1 MVVPSFCP
9 IHNNQHHPA
18 ICHFFYIPIYAVIN
32 LKCILQPQKIQNKDG
47 GKFMFDIQEELK
59 KLPAKPGVYLM
70 HNTKDEIIYVGK
82 AIKLCNR
89 VRQYFQDS
97 RNLSVKIQHMVKNV
111 AYFEY
116 IITDSE
122 LEALVLENN
131 LIKEHHPKYNTK
143 LKDDKGYPYIKVT
156 VNEEFP
162 RIMLARKMKADG
174 GKYFGPYTS
183 AGAVNDTIELLRK
196 IFKIRTCNRRLP
208 KDTGKDRPCLYYQIK
223 QCDAPCQGYISKEE
237 YAKQIEETI
246 KFLNGNYKQV
256 AKMLQ
261 EKMQKASDELE
272 FEQAMEYRDL
282 LKSIERI
289 MDRQKINTYAFED
302 RDIIAMAQDDKDVV
316 VSIFFIR
323 QGKLLGREHFHM
335 EADEESSK
343 EEVLG
348 AFVKQFYAGTPYL
361 PGEIFLEQD
370 ISEKEIIEEWLSK
383 KRGAK
388 VHFKIPVR
396 GQKHKMVEMAKENA
410 QNVLRMDREK
420 IKREER
426 RTIGAVHE
434 IEELLGME
442 GLNRMEAFDISNI
455 SGFQTVAS
463 MVVFERGKARRR
475 DYRKFRLRTIEGP
488 DDYASMEEVLT
499 RRLSHYENY
508 PDLIMMDGGR
518 GQVNIALKV
527 MQQLNI
533 EVPVCGMV
541 KDDKHRTRGIY
552 FHNIELPIDRDSEG
566 FRLVTRIQD
575 EAHRFAIEYHRSLR
589 SKEQVHSLL
598 DDIPGIGETRRKALM
613 RKFKS
618 IENIRDAS
626 LEELAKTESMNAGSA
641 QKVYEFFHGASTS
654 FSK

>member
-1 MVVPSFCP
+1 
-9 IHNNQHHPA
+9 
-18 ICHFFYIPIYAVIN
+18 
-32 LKCILQPQKIQNKDG
+32 
-47 GKFMFDIQEELK
+47 MFDIQQELK

-70 HNTKDEIIYVGK
+70 HNSKDEIIYVGK

-183 AGAVNDTIELLRK
+183 AGAVNDTI
-196 IFKIRTCNRRLP
+196 
-208 KDTGKDRPCLYYQIK
+208 
-223 QCDAPCQGYISKEE
+223 
-237 YAKQIEETI
+237 
-246 KFLNGNYKQV
+246 LNGNYKQV

-361 PGEIFLEQD
+361 PGEIFLEHD

-499 RRLSHYENY
+499 RRFLHGKKELEELKEQGKDTTLGSFTKF
-508 PDLIMMDGGR
+508 PDILMMDGGK
-518 GQVNIALKV
+518 GQVNVALRV
-527 MQQLNI
+527 LDHLGLDI
-533 EVPVCGMV
+533 PVCGMV
-541 KDDKHRTRGIY
+541 KDDDHRTRGLYYNNEEII
-552 FHNIELPIDRDSEG
+552 FAPNSEA
-566 FRLVTRIQD
+566 FLLVTRIQD

-589 SKEQVHSLL
+589 AKGQVHSVL
-598 DDIPGIGETRRKALM
+598 DDIKGVGPKRRKELM
-613 RKFKS
+613 KYFKDLGQIKTATVTELLNVPGMNQSTAES
-618 IENIRDAS
+618 IY
-626 LEELAKTESMNAGSA
+626 G
-641 QKVYEFFHGASTS
+641 FFHD
-654 FSK
+654 SKQ

>member
-1 MVVPSFCP
+1 
-9 IHNNQHHPA
+9 
-18 ICHFFYIPIYAVIN
+18 
-32 LKCILQPQKIQNKDG
+32 
-47 GKFMFDIQEELK
+47 MFDIQQELK

-70 HNTKDEIIYVGK
+70 HNSKDEIIYVGK

-261 EKMQKASDELE
+261 GKMQKASDELE

-335 EADEESSK
+335 KVAANDSRSAI
-343 EEVLG
+343 LSQ
-348 AFVKQFYAGTPYL
+348 FMKQYYGGTPYI
-361 PGEIFLEQD
+361 PNVIMTQEEIED
-370 ISEKEIIEEWLSK
+370 ADVIAEWLGDRK
-383 KRGAK
+383 KRK
-388 VHFKIPVR
+388 VSIITPKKGDKER
-396 GQKHKMVEMAKENA
+396 MVELAHKNA
-410 QNVLRMDREK
+410 LMVLTKDTEK
-420 IKREER
+420 IKLEEK
-426 RTIGAVHE
+426 RTTGAMKE
-434 IEELLGME
+434 IADWLG
-442 GLNRMEAFDISNI
+442 LPVLKRAEAYDISNT
-455 SGFQTVAS
+455 SGVESVGS
-463 MVVFERGKARRR
+463 MVVFEDGRPKKN
-475 DYRKFRLRTIEGP
+475 DYRKFKIKTVKGP
-488 DDYASMEEVLT
+488 DDYKSMREVLT
-499 RRLSHYENY
+499 RRFQRGMRERAGEEEARGFAVY
-508 PDLIMMDGGR
+508 PDIIMMDGGR
-518 GQVNIALKV
+518 GQVNIAL
-527 MQQLNI
+527 
-533 EVPVCGMV
+533 EVLSELDIHIPVCGMV
-541 KDDKHRTRGIY
+541 KDDNHNTRGLY
-552 FHNIELPIDRDSEG
+552 YNNIEIPIDRHSEG
-566 FRLVTRIQD
+566 FKLITRVQD

-589 SKEQVHSLL
+589 SKLQVNSVL
-598 DDIPGIGETRRKALM
+598 DDIEGIGPVRRKALM
-613 RKFKS
+613 KHFLDIDKIRS
-618 IENIRDAS
+618 ANASELMEVDGITENV
-626 LEELAKTESMNAGSA
+626 A
-641 QKVYEFFHGASTS
+641 QNIYKYFH
-654 FSK
+654 

>member
-1 MVVPSFCP
+1 
-9 IHNNQHHPA
+9 
-18 ICHFFYIPIYAVIN
+18 
-32 LKCILQPQKIQNKDG
+32 
-47 GKFMFDIQEELK
+47 MFDIQQELK

-70 HNTKDEIIYVGK
+70 HNSKDEIIYVGK

-261 EKMQKASDELE
+261 GKMQKASDELE

-361 PGEIFLEQD
+361 PGEIFLEHD

-455 SGFQTVAS
+455 SGFESVGS
-463 MVVFERGKARRR
+463 MVVYEKGKPKRS
-475 DYRKFRLRTIEGP
+475 DYRKFKIKWVQGP
-488 DDYASMEEVLT
+488 NDYASMEEVLT
-499 RRLSHYENY
+499 RRFTHEGKDEFDSFSIL
-508 PDLIMMDGGR
+508 PDLILMDGGR

-527 MQQLNI
+527 LEELGINI
-533 EVPVCGMV
+533 PECGMV
-541 KDDKHRTRGIY
+541 KDDHHRTRGLYYNNAEI
-552 FHNIELPIDRDSEG
+552 PVDAGSEG
-566 FRLVTRIQD
+566 FRLITRIQD
-575 EAHRFAIEYHRSLR
+575 EAHRFAIEFHRSLR

-618 IENIRDAS
+618 LENIRDAS
-626 LEELAKTESMNAGSA
+626 LEELTETESMNAGSA
-641 QKVYEFFHGASTS
+641 QQVYDFFHVSN
-654 FSK
+654 SK

>member
-1 MVVPSFCP
+1 
-9 IHNNQHHPA
+9 
-18 ICHFFYIPIYAVIN
+18 
-32 LKCILQPQKIQNKDG
+32 
-47 GKFMFDIQEELK
+47 MFDIQQELK

-70 HNTKDEIIYVGK
+70 HNSKDEIIYVGK

-261 EKMQKASDELE
+261 GKMQKASDELE

-499 RRLSHYENY
+499 RRSLHGKKELEELKEQGKDTTLGSFTKF
-508 PDLIMMDGGR
+508 PDILMMDGGK
-518 GQVNIALKV
+518 GQVNVALRV
-527 MQQLNI
+527 LDHLGLDI
-533 EVPVCGMV
+533 PVCGMV
-541 KDDKHRTRGIY
+541 KDDDHRTRGLYYNNEEII
-552 FHNIELPIDRDSEG
+552 FAPNSEA
-566 FRLVTRIQD
+566 FLLVTRIQD

-589 SKEQVHSLL
+589 AKGQVHSVL
-598 DDIPGIGETRRKALM
+598 DDIKGVGPKRRKELM
-613 RKFKS
+613 KYFKDLGQIKTATVTELLNVPGMNQSTAES
-618 IENIRDAS
+618 IY
-626 LEELAKTESMNAGSA
+626 G
-641 QKVYEFFHGASTS
+641 FFHD
-654 FSK
+654 SKPLRGRRSCGVGDH